1 MSGMLEPFVVE
12 FVPEAARIELDRLLS
27 AYSLAEKG
35 RRDGTPENT
44 ALIEDDPVAVLRS
57 EYEAFRAASVIPIT
71 VRPLSRGELR
81 TVKAAHPPRSAEQA
95 DEETV
100 RGDRLAGLNLGA
112 AEDDIVFAAL
122 VDPVFESRAAF
133 DEWANGIPQGMF
145 NVISVRVWNA
155 STGAAVD
162 PKSLAA
168 SPAPRSD
175 EN

>member
-57 EYEAFRAASVIPIT
+57 EYEGVPCRVGHPDYGSAAV
-71 VRPLSRGELR
+71 SRRTADGE
-81 TVKAAHPPRSAEQA
+81 AAHPPRSAEQA

-100 RGDRLAGLNLGA
+100 RGRPARWPEPGA

-122 VDPVFESRAAF
+122 VDRCSSRGRRLTWVGERHPAG
-133 DEWANGIPQGMF
+133 DVQRHQR
-145 NVISVRVWNA
+145 SRVEREHW
-155 STGAAVD
+155 GGG
-162 PKSLAA
+162 
-168 SPAPRSD
+168 
-175 EN
+175 